1 MRKEEIELRYS
12 KALEVANKVSSFLL
26 SHESL
31 RRSVSDK
38 AANDY
43 VTAADKKAE
52 EIIEGELRCAFPDDS
67 FYGEESGKSGDSEN
81 TWIIDPIDGTVNF
94 MNSFPCY
101 TISIAFRDEDGM
113 KLGVVALPR
122 QYEVF
127 SAIYGEGAFLNGEK
141 IHTEES
147 AEMRKSL
154 ALLVPPHRIHQYL
167 DGYMAKMRR
176 LYEVISDVRS
186 IGSAALSLC
195 YVASGRCDMYYEK
208 GLHIYDI
215 AAGALIVKEAGGSVT
230 YINDDEDFIEI
241 VASSEK
247 NHSKYMEI
255 ISD

>member
-1 MRKEEIELRYS
+1 MREEEIELRYK
-12 KALEVANKVSSFLL
+12 KALEVADKVSAFLL

-31 RRSVSDK
+31 RRNVSDK

-52 EIIEGELRCAFPDDS
+52 EMIERELKSAFPDDS
-67 FYGEESGKSGDSEN
+67 FYGEEGGREGDSDN
-81 TWIIDPIDGTVNF
+81 LWIIDPIDGTVNF

-101 TISIAFRDEDGM
+101 TISIAFKDEDCM
-113 KLGVVALPR
+113 RLGVVALPR
-122 QYEVF
+122 QNEVF
-127 SAIYGEGAFLNGEK
+127 SAIAGKGAFLNGER
-141 IHTEES
+141 IHTEENGD
-147 AEMRKSL
+147 MKKSL

-167 DGYMAKMRR
+167 DGYMAKMRK

-195 YVASGRCDMYYEK
+195 YVAAGRCDMYYEI

-215 AAGALIVKEAGGSVT
+215 AAGALIVKEAGGAVT

-241 VASSEK
+241 VASSDR
-247 NHSKYMEI
+247 NHRKYLEI
-255 ISD
+255 IND

>member
-1 MRKEEIELRYS
+1 MIKEELELRYQ
-12 KALEVANKVSSFLL
+12 KALDVAERASSFLL

-52 EIIEGELRCAFPDDS
+52 ELIESELRCTFPDDS
-67 FYGEESGKSGDSEN
+67 FLGEEGGREGESDKL
-81 TWIIDPIDGTVNF
+81 WIIDPIDGTVNF

-101 TISIAFRDEDGM
+101 TISIAFRDKDGM
-113 KLGVVALPR
+113 QLGVVALPR
-122 QYEVF
+122 QNEVF
-127 SAIYGEGAFLNGEK
+127 SAMAGEGAFLNGER
-141 IHTEES
+141 IHTEEN
-147 AEMRKSL
+147 ADTKKSL

-167 DGYMAKMRR
+167 DDYMAKMRR

-195 YVASGRCDMYYEK
+195 YVAAGRCDMYYEM

-215 AAGALIVKEAGGSVT
+215 AAGALIVKEAGGTVT
-230 YINDDEDFIEI
+230 YLNDDEDFIEI

-247 NHSKYMEI
+247 NHSGYLEI
-255 ISD
+255 IRD